1 MTQQEE
7 QEDGPY
13 DDVTHWIGDLPKAS
27 VDSTKHPDK
36 RDTRRETKP
45 DVQRKELPKTEGQ

>member
-13 DDVTHWIGDLPKAS
+13 DDVTHWVGCLPKER
-27 VDSTKHPDK
+27 VESTKHPDE
-36 RDTRRETKP
+36 RDPRRGHEP
-45 DVQRKELPKTEGQ
+45 DVQRKELPKKER